1 MLEKIK
7 KSPSMTTKQ
16 TTFKALKKE
25 RQAGEEIDDVA
36 FKALVNDNITN
47 PCEALKA
54 MRRISFQASGDT
66 WYAGDHSAS
75 DFDKIDKLIRSVYIN
90 RCGK

>member
-1 MLEKIK
+1 
-7 KSPSMTTKQ
+7 MTTQ
-16 TTFKALKKE
+16 QATFKALRKARK
-25 RQAGEEIDDVA
+25 AGEEIDDVG
-36 FKALVNDNITN
+36 FKALVPNNITN

-66 WYAGDHSAS
+66 WYDGDHSAS
-75 DFDKIDKLIRSVYIN
+75 DFDKIDKLIRTVYIN